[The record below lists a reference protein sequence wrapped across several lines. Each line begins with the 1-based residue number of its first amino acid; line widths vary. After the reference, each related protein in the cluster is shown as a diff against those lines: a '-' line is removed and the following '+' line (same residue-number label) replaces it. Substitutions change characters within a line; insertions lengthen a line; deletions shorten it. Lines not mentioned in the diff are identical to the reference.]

1 MSSRIQVFKT
11 PCDSSKWKKYMGIV
25 WKSGTYIFPFEKQ
38 EHLWIKKIL
47 QNRNFFFLFFWF
59 DFVSLCSTILHFLY
73 FFTFPLKKNF
83 NHSEKCWIYIAD
95 IFSMLFY
102 HFIIEH
108 WLEVIEIEINGIN
121 MQCCMFN
128 MFNFISEFLFNNS
141 FIFVC
146 E

>member
-1 MSSRIQVFKT
+1 MEKWDIHFPIWKARTLVNKEN
-11 PCDSSKWKKYMGIV
+11 SSK
-25 WKSGTYIFPFEKQ
+25 Q
-38 EHLWIKKIL
+38 E
-47 QNRNFFFLFFWF
+47 FFLSFFFWF